1 VRGTTFRSF
10 ACARHD
16 QSFRI
21 FAHDDKDVSGS
32 ARRESAAHAGRRGF
46 SRNCSVSRQ
55 VQLAFLLKHSRICAL
70 IPAAKF
76 PMLNPQ
82 PRCFAMRPRVSF
94 VLASL
99 AVFAASPALADI
111 QITVD
116 KTAQTLTVARDGAV
130 LHTWPV
136 STGRVGRFTPDGN
149 YQAFRMEE
157 DHYSREFDDAP
168 MPHSIFFTK
177 RGHAIH
183 GSFDVKK
190 LGRPASGGCVRLA
203 PENARTLFEM
213 VRAEGVL
220 KTKVT
225 ITGDERVALAR
236 ADRNLT
242 RGGSRQVERGTGLP
256 PTYAPPVED
265 EEPRVRQRQ
274 AAPRDGYGPQYGS
287 PPQQQQYYY
296 DGYQWRAYQGQA
308 YARPQQQPYY
318 GGGYY
323 AQPQYRYP
331 PRYHY
336 D

>member
-1 VRGTTFRSF
+1 MS
-10 ACARHD
+10 
-16 QSFRI
+16 
-21 FAHDDKDVSGS
+21 
-32 ARRESAAHAGRRGF
+32 
-46 SRNCSVSRQ
+46 
-55 VQLAFLLKHSRICAL
+55 SRI
-70 IPAAKF
+70 
-76 PMLNPQ
+76 
-82 PRCFAMRPRVSF
+82 SF
-94 VLASL
+94 VVASL
-99 AVFAASPALADI
+99 ALVAASPALADI

-116 KTAQTLTVARDGAV
+116 KAAQTLTVARDGAV

-136 STGRVGRFTPDGN
+136 STGRVGRFTPDGS

-183 GSFDVKK
+183 GSFETRK

-203 PENARTLFEM
+203 PENAKKLFEM
-213 VRAEGVL
+213 VKAEGVL

-225 ITGDERVALAR
+225 ITGDERIALAR

-256 PTYAPPVED
+256 PTYAPPAED
-265 EEPRVRQRQ
+265 DDPRARQRQ
-274 AAPRDGYGPQYGS
+274 AAPREGQGPQYGPQYGYRQ
-287 PPQQQQYYY
+287 PQQQQYFY
-296 DGYQWRAYQGQA
+296 DGYQWRAYQGQG
-308 YARPQQQPYY
+308 YARPQPY

-323 AQPQYRYP
+323 AQPQYQYP
-331 PRYHY
+331 PRYYY